1 MIQDAFD
8 DDFEYRVNC
17 DGCGKQ
23 MKNPNDV
30 KGTFVAHF
38 DNVVKIVKSKG
49 WTVEGC
55 YCYCPK
61 CAKALQEYGKDD
73 GMPYMFAIDKFTYDG
88 DEERTAIGEKL
99 QQDGLRYLKKLGFD
113 DADIDCGTLNVSEFA
128 VPDLIKFYTSHGVLV
143 QRDGSFFEL
152 DSDQ

>member
-1 MIQDAFD
+1 MIQDAF
-8 DDFEYRVNC
+8 
-17 DGCGKQ
+17 
-23 MKNPNDV
+23 
-30 KGTFVAHF
+30 
-38 DNVVKIVKSKG
+38 
-49 WTVEGC
+49 
-55 YCYCPK
+55 
-61 CAKALQEYGKDD
+61 DD